1 MIDIITGIDP
11 RLKPT
16 NSIDA
21 GLSAV
26 GKQLNWKINKVITQL
41 MFILSLSKFLQKKYP
56 RIKEPS

>member
-16 NSIDA
+16 NGIDA

-26 GKQLNWKINKVITQL
+26 GKLQNWKINQLNTQL
-41 MFILSLSKFLQKKYP
+41 IIIVKRLLFEITAQK
-56 RIKEPS
+56 SAHL